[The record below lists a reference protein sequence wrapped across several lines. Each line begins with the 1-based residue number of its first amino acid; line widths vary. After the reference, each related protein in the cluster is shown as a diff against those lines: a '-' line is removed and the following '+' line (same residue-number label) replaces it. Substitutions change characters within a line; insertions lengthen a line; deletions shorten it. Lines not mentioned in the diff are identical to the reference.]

1 MASREG
7 STLIS
12 HLIAQ
17 HLFVLHL
24 RLGLVLNNYPSE
36 NDFALIAVVNRP
48 SGYSSQSRWD
58 ELSKDPVDDLGFS
71 GIELGQLLQ
80 RLVQIDDFACLLR
93 RDDCGVLQFHLE
105 SAAPAPFGFLTPG
118 VINEDL
124 AHRSRGYGE
133 KCARFCQLIRVWS
146 ARRK

>member
-1 MASREG
+1 MASHEG

-24 RLGLVLNNYPSE
+24 RLGLVLNNCPSE

-58 ELSKDPVDDLGFS
+58 ELSKHL
-71 GIELGQLLQ
+71 
-80 RLVQIDDFACLLR
+80 RLKNWPCVNA
-93 RDDCGVLQFHLE
+93 GVLFEATEPPGRLRSITPAAEHTE
-105 SAAPAPFGFLTPG
+105 SAETDS
-118 VINEDL
+118 N
-124 AHRSRGYGE
+124 
-133 KCARFCQLIRVWS
+133 
-146 ARRK
+146 